1 MNLNLISAYR
11 ARCNGNAESCCDSC
25 ARRMQIALDEYS
37 AGCYPHIEATATNGQ
52 CIFKIDAEEW
62 KP

>member
-1 MNLNLISAYR
+1 MREEMTAEQQ
-11 ARCNGNAESCCDSC
+11 ARDMLE
-25 ARRMQIALDEYS
+25 RIALDEYS